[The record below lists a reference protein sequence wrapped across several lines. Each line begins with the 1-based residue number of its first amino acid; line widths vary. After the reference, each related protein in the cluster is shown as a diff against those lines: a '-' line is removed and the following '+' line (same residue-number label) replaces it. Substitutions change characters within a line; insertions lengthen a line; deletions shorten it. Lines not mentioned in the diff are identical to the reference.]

1 MWHSNWIM
9 HTSVLQGHLELTAA
23 WYFLITFF
31 VCLAVLASVWKLLSK
46 FAWDKLVMV
55 EIEQLIG

>member
-1 MWHSNWIM
+1 M

-55 EIEQLIG
+55 EIEHLIG